1 MPEQRMRAVRLVV
14 FVFVA
19 LTGAAAR
26 GGAQGVAERLDAL
39 LARLPQA
46 NAVGLVVADA
56 ESGTVLYE
64 HQADTPLKPASV
76 QKLFVTAA
84 ALERLGPGFE
94 YQTRVYLQGTELW
107 VVGAGDPAIGDERI
121 ADRHNQN
128 PDHAFDEWAAAVRA
142 RGVTSLSGIV
152 LDDSVFDEQWVH
164 PDWPDGQ
171 ADTWYQAPVGGLNLN
186 DNCVDVTL
194 AVRGGRIEAKSQP
207 ELPADFL
214 RNDLKLAKRQHP
226 VLRRR
231 ASGDGLE
238 LTGTA
243 AKGGALSPVCVRRP
257 SAFFGAALKEAF
269 EKRGIQVQGSVACR
283 RLPADALARAT
294 LVATYRTPL
303 PDVLWR
309 ANRFSQNLFAECL
322 LKSLGVYGADG
333 RATGDA
339 GGSWDSGRAVLLETL
354 GRMGVD
360 MSGAAIRD
368 GSGLSHRNRVTAAQ
382 ITRLLVLMHRHR
394 HADVFLASL
403 AEAGELGS
411 MRHRYS
417 DPALRGR
424 LRGKTG
430 SIEGVRGLAGY
441 LTRPDGTVLA
451 FALLMNTEAGADLP
465 VQACRA
471 MLEGGGAR

>member
-1 MPEQRMRAVRLVV
+1 MRERGMQAVRLVV
-14 FVFVA
+14 FVLVA
-19 LTGAAAR
+19 FAGVPASGA
-26 GGAQGVAERLDAL
+26 AQGVAERLDAL

-46 NAVGLVVADA
+46 NAVGLVVAEA
-56 ESGTVLYE
+56 ESGAVVYA
-64 HQADTPLKPASV
+64 HQPDAPLKPASV

-84 ALERLGPGFE
+84 ALERLGPSFE
-94 YQTRVYLQGTELW
+94 YQTRVYLQGAELW
-107 VVGAGDPAIGDERI
+107 VVGAGDPAIGDERV
-121 ADRHNQN
+121 AGRHNQN
-128 PDHAFDEWAAAVRA
+128 PDRVFDEWAAAVRA

-194 AVRGGRIEAKSQP
+194 AVRGGRIEAKTQP

-231 ASGDGLE
+231 ANGDGLE

-243 AKGGALSPVCVRRP
+243 AKGGALNPVCVRRP
-257 SAFFGAALKEAF
+257 GAFFGAALKEAF
-269 EKRGIQVQGSVACR
+269 EKRGIQVQGRVACR
-283 RLPADALARAT
+283 RLPADAVAQAT
-294 LVATYRTPL
+294 PVATYRTPL

-309 ANRFSQNLFAECL
+309 ANTFSQNLFAECL
-322 LKSLGVYGADG
+322 LKSLGAYGADG
-333 RATGDA
+333 RPTG
-339 GGSWDSGRAVLLETL
+339 GPGSWDGGRAVLLETL

-368 GSGLSHRNRVTAAQ
+368 GSGLSHQNHVTAGQ
-382 ITRLLVLMHRHR
+382 IARLLVLMRRHR

-411 MRHRYS
+411 MRNRYS

-430 SIEGVRGLAGY
+430 SIQGVRGLAGY
-441 LTRPDGTVLA
+441 LTRPDGKVLA

-471 MLEGGGAR
+471 MLDGNGAR